1 MTMATNQEMLQ
12 RRANAVPR
20 GVGTAMPFYAA
31 KAENAELWDIEGN
44 RYIDFAGGIAVLN
57 TGHRHPKV
65 MKAVEQ
71 QMSKFT
77 HTAFQVVAYDSYV
90 TLAERLNKAAPGN
103 FAKKTI
109 FFTTG
114 AEALE
119 NAVKIARH
127 YTNRTGV
134 ITFAGAFHG
143 RTSLTMAM
151 TGKVQPYKVGGPF
164 PAEIYHAPFP
174 NALHGITVE
183 QSLAALQ
190 TLFKADIDP
199 ARVAC
204 IVIEPVQGEGGFN
217 IAPKDFVQA
226 LRKICDE
233 HKILLIS
240 DEVQAGIARTGKMFA
255 IEHSGIAPDLITSA
269 KSLAGGFPLSAVI
282 GRADV
287 MDSVPPGG
295 LGGTYAGS
303 PLGVAAGNA
312 VLDVIEEEKLLE
324 RADKMGKLMTE
335 RLKAMAKKNRFSCI
349 GDVRG
354 LGAMIAVELVK
365 DRATNEPDADL
376 TKKVVT
382 KAQEN
387 GLILLSCGVYG
398 NVLRLLVPLTA
409 SDALVNEGLDIIE
422 KSLDQSLS

>member
-1 MTMATNQEMLQ
+1 MSANQTMLQ
-12 RRANAVPR
+12 RRSNAVPR
-20 GVGTAMPFYAA
+20 GVATAMPFFAA
-31 KAENAELWDIEGN
+31 KAENAEMWDIEGR

-65 MKAVEQ
+65 MAAVEK
-71 QMSKFT
+71 QMQKFT
-77 HTAFQVVAYDSYV
+77 HTAFQVVAYEPYV
-90 TLAERLNKAAPGN
+90 ELAERLNKLAPGN

-119 NAVKIARH
+119 NAVKISRH
-127 YTNRTGV
+127 YTGRTAV
-134 ITFAGAFHG
+134 VAFSGAFHG

-164 PAEIYHAPFP
+164 AAEVYHVPFP
-174 NALHGITVE
+174 NPLHDVTVE
-183 QSLAALQ
+183 DSLKALA
-190 TLFKADIDP
+190 TLFKADVDP

-204 IVIEPVQGEGGFN
+204 IVIEPVQGEGGFY
-217 IAPKDFVQA
+217 IAPKDFLQT

-233 HKILLIS
+233 HKIMLVS
-240 DEVQAGIARTGKMFA
+240 DEVQSGIARTGKMFA
-255 IEHSGIAPDLITSA
+255 IEHSGVAPDLITTA

-303 PLGVAAGNA
+303 PLGVAAGVA
-312 VLDVIEEEKLLE
+312 VLDVIAEEKLLE
-324 RADKMGKLMTE
+324 RAEQMGKRIME
-335 RLKAMAKKNRFSCI
+335 RLNALAKRNRFSCI
-349 GDVRG
+349 GEVRG

-365 DRATNEPDADL
+365 DRQTNEPDADL
-376 TKKVVT
+376 TKKVTT

-387 GLILLSCGVYG
+387 GLVLLSCGIYG
-398 NVLRLLVPLTA
+398 NVLRILVPLTA
-409 SDALVNEGLDIIE
+409 SDKIVDEGLDLIE
-422 KSLDQSLS
+422 KSIDQSLN

>member
-1 MTMATNQEMLQ
+1 MTTNQQMLQ
-12 RRANAVPR
+12 RRSNAVPR
-20 GVGTAMPFYAA
+20 GVATAMPFFAA
-31 KAENAELWDIEGN
+31 RAENAELWDIEGR

-65 MKAVEQ
+65 MAAVESQ
-71 QMSKFT
+71 LEKFT
-77 HTAFQVVAYDSYV
+77 HTAFQVVAYEPYV
-90 TLAERLNKAAPGN
+90 ELAERLNKLAPGN

-127 YTNRTGV
+127 HTGRTA
-134 ITFAGAFHG
+134 IIAFAGAFHG

-164 PAEIYHAPFP
+164 ASEVYHVPFP
-174 NALHGITVE
+174 NPLHGVTVE
-183 QSLAALQ
+183 DSLRALN
-190 TLFKADIDP
+190 TLFKADVDP
-199 ARVAC
+199 AHTAA
-204 IVIEPVQGEGGFN
+204 IVIEPVQGEGGFY
-217 IAPKDFVQA
+217 IAPKEFLQA
-226 LRKICDE
+226 LRKLCDE
-233 HKILLIS
+233 HKIMLVS
-240 DEVQAGIARTGKMFA
+240 DEVQAGMARTGKMFA
-255 IEHSGIAPDLITSA
+255 IEHSGVAPDLITTA

-303 PLGVAAGNA
+303 PLGVAAGIA
-312 VLDVIEEEKLLE
+312 VLDVIAEEKLLE
-324 RADKMGKLMTE
+324 RADKIGKHLTE
-335 RLKAMAKKNRFSCI
+335 RLNALAKKNRFSCI

-365 DRATNEPDADL
+365 DRASNEPDADL
-376 TKKVVT
+376 TKKVVG

-387 GLILLSCGVYG
+387 GLVLLSCGVYG
-398 NVLRLLVPLTA
+398 NVLRILVPLTA
-409 SDALVNEGLDIIE
+409 SDAIIDEGVDIIE
-422 KSLDQSLS
+422 KSLDQALG

>member
-1 MTMATNQEMLQ
+1 
-12 RRANAVPR
+12 
-20 GVGTAMPFYAA
+20 
-31 KAENAELWDIEGN
+31 
-44 RYIDFAGGIAVLN
+44 
-57 TGHRHPKV
+57 

-71 QMSKFT
+71 QMGKFT
-77 HTAFQVVAYDSYV
+77 HTAFQVVAYDEYIK
-90 TLAERLNKAAPGN
+90 LAERLNKAAPGN

-164 PAEIYHAPFP
+164 VPEVYHVPFP
-174 NALHGITVE
+174 NALHGVTVE
-183 QSLAALQ
+183 QALAALQ

-199 ARVAC
+199 SRVAC

-217 IAPKDFVQA
+217 IAPKEFVQA

-233 HKILLIS
+233 HKILLVS

-255 IEHSGIAPDLITSA
+255 IEHSGVAPDLITTA

-282 GRADV
+282 GRAEV

-335 RLKAMAKKNRFSCI
+335 RLNAMA
-349 GDVRG
+349 
-354 LGAMIAVELVK
+354 
-365 DRATNEPDADL
+365 
-376 TKKVVT
+376 
-382 KAQEN
+382 
-387 GLILLSCGVYG
+387 
-398 NVLRLLVPLTA
+398 
-409 SDALVNEGLDIIE
+409 
-422 KSLDQSLS
+422 

>member
-1 MTMATNQEMLQ
+1 MATNQEMQQ

-71 QMSKFT
+71 QMGKFT
-77 HTAFQVVAYDSYV
+77 HTAFQVVAYDSYI

-119 NAVKIARH
+119 NAVKISRH
-127 YTNRTGV
+127 YTNRPGV

-164 PAEIYHAPFP
+164 VPEVYHVPFP
-174 NALHGITVE
+174 NVLHSVTVE

-199 ARVAC
+199 SRVAC

-217 IAPKDFVQA
+217 IAPKEFVQA

-233 HKILLIS
+233 HKIMLVS

-255 IEHSGIAPDLITSA
+255 IEHSG
-269 KSLAGGFPLSAVI
+269 
-282 GRADV
+282 
-287 MDSVPPGG
+287 
-295 LGGTYAGS
+295 
-303 PLGVAAGNA
+303 
-312 VLDVIEEEKLLE
+312 
-324 RADKMGKLMTE
+324 
-335 RLKAMAKKNRFSCI
+335 
-349 GDVRG
+349 
-354 LGAMIAVELVK
+354 
-365 DRATNEPDADL
+365 
-376 TKKVVT
+376 
-382 KAQEN
+382 
-387 GLILLSCGVYG
+387 
-398 NVLRLLVPLTA
+398 
-409 SDALVNEGLDIIE
+409 
-422 KSLDQSLS
+422 